1 MADDIRDEVRYR
13 TLQLLLDKVWDDSY
27 PSSTMLDMVERLLV
41 SPEDIGDYIEV
52 LLAKVK
58 DDTYPSNSLIRR
70 LIALT

>member
-27 PSSTMLDMVERLLV
+27 PSSTMLDMVELLLV

>member
-13 TLQLLLDKVWDDSY
+13 TLQLLLDKVWDDNY

-58 DDTYPSNSLIRR
+58 DDTYPSNALINR